1 MQYCILF
8 DTVLIVSLM
17 IVNCDVFV
25 ISIVSN
31 DSAKVN
37 RAADILV
44 LNCIKR
50 SFSAFTSKKAVFKN
64 TCGVYL

>member
-1 MQYCILF
+1 
-8 DTVLIVSLM
+8 M
-17 IVNCDVFV
+17 IVNSDVFV